1 MPVVALINP
10 APQVPHFTHL
20 IRDTFR
26 ELGYEPGRNLNYIER
41 WAGGSEDQLRR
52 DAAELAERKV
62 DAIIAGTS
70 AGVRGA
76 VGASR
81 TIPIVAVDME
91 SDPVTNG
98 WAASLAK
105 PGGNVTGFFLDL
117 PELSGKRLEQVKEL
131 VPRLSRV
138 AVLYDALLDPAP
150 IRAMETSARSLGLS
164 VVMLRVRRPGELSG
178 AFGTAVRK
186 RAQAVLMMPSPMLE
200 VSASQIADLA
210 VKHRLP
216 LAGAFP
222 SLADVGFLYTYGP
235 NVDDLVRRS
244 IVYVDRILK
253 GERPDNL
260 PIQRPAKFDFVLN
273 TKTAAAIGIK
283 FPQTFFLQ
291 ADRVI
296 K

>member
-1 MPVVALINP
+1 M
-10 APQVPHFTHL
+10 
-20 IRDTFR
+20 
-26 ELGYEPGRNLNYIER
+26 
-41 WAGGSEDQLRR
+41 
-52 DAAELAERKV
+52 
-62 DAIIAGTS
+62 
-70 AGVRGA
+70 
-76 VGASR
+76 
-81 TIPIVAVDME
+81 
-91 SDPVTNG
+91 
-98 WAASLAK
+98 
-105 PGGNVTGFFLDL
+105 TGLFLDL

-138 AVLYDALLDPAP
+138 AVLYDAMLDPAP
-150 IRAMETSARSLGLS
+150 IRAMETSARSLGLN
-164 VVMLRVRRPGELSG
+164 VVMLRVQRPGELSR
-178 AFGTAVRK
+178 AFDTAVRK